1 MKLYIIGNGFD
12 LHHGIPSS
20 YNEYRKYLLEVNSD
34 LVKSYENAEYF
45 VEPALEP
52 DIKWNDI
59 EKALAIDYDEFIY
72 SDISNYYP
80 DISSENPGWNDMYIE
95 VGLRYGFLN
104 SFTKDEFYKWIE
116 KVSINDVPFK
126 EKSNAILIDKDARFI
141 TFNYTNTL
149 EQIYRI
155 SSESILHIHGNAN
168 DVVTI
173 QFGTPNN
180 DTEIAYKELEKQ
192 YYGDDFY
199 GASIEP
205 AINSLMGYME
215 QAYKNPYKNFDELRE
230 FINEAMPVSEVI
242 IMGHSYMGIDNIYYD
257 NIIVPLCS
265 RAKWMIYTHNKDDEK
280 SYREFCEKYKQIDAI
295 PMRW

>member
-20 YNEYRKYLLEVNSD
+20 YNEYRKYLLEVNPD

-59 EKALAIDYDEFIY
+59 EKALTIDYDEFIY

-80 DISSENPGWNDMYIE
+80 DISSEKPGWNDMYIE

-116 KVSINDVPFK
+116 RLSVNDVPFK
-126 EKSNAILIDKDARFI
+126 KKSDSILIDKDARFI

-149 EQIYRI
+149 EQIYGI
-155 SSESILHIHGNAN
+155 SSESILHIHGNAK
-168 DVVTI
+168 DSSTI
-173 QFGTPNN
+173 QF
-180 DTEIAYKELEKQ
+180 
-192 YYGDDFY
+192 
-199 GASIEP
+199 
-205 AINSLMGYME
+205 
-215 QAYKNPYKNFDELRE
+215 
-230 FINEAMPVSEVI
+230 
-242 IMGHSYMGIDNIYYD
+242 
-257 NIIVPLCS
+257 
-265 RAKWMIYTHNKDDEK
+265 
-280 SYREFCEKYKQIDAI
+280 
-295 PMRW
+295 